1 MKIQTVANYSAAA
14 PKRAASEAP
23 QASESA
29 PAPADT
35 ASVSNGKDDAAPE
48 REWTILYYLN
58 GNNALSGQAVAT
70 MRQLEYIGTDD
81 KIALATQVARP
92 KGLVDKW
99 SKDWSGVR
107 RYGVEHNGEKLTP
120 AAVIGDSLTS
130 WMPGKSKGIAS
141 AVQAD
146 LGDADMGKAETLQE
160 FIQWGM
166 EKYPAKRTMV
176 VMMGPSEGL
185 SGMMQDVIHDSKM
198 SAADLGQA
206 FRNVKEKT
214 GKDIDVLTFDGSAT
228 NTAEIAY
235 ELKDSVKYLVGSQGI
250 QGGAGFPLSMVSNEL
265 KNANGDHVQEP
276 KQMVQYWMLMNSMA
290 GGTVSALDLTKMD
303 GVKTSWDNLSTALL
317 AANVSGEKLN
327 ELLEKTQDFQGR
339 SLNQAYQ
346 NSRDAIHFA
355 ELVKSDADITDPKVK
370 EAAQQA
376 IDSINGAIVGQANT
390 GKYTKEAHGLS
401 VFAPTQYGFFRPDG
415 EPVATNSVKDAN
427 YSATKFAQ
435 DTAWDDV
442 LAKAGADSK
451 FNNTLKKLG
460 FSEATLDSMYS
471 TTAKVGGVAGGLLG
485 LTGTAAW
492 INGMNAWRGAGP
504 MMGTYGAVAGVIG
517 SGKAAYDA
525 INDGVYAATQLRDKD
540 AVIDQAFNLGKAGA
554 MGVANLGYVVP
565 QLKPYAATAGALMF
579 FSPWIKDVYGVVSE
593 YQKVKDG
600 IELGMG
606 AGAPVLDQ
614 WGSAAV
620 NYYSNKNQRDHAER
634 SLVQKL
640 FG

>member
-1 MKIQTVANYSAAA
+1 MKIQSAANYSAAA

-23 QASESA
+23 QASEPA

-58 GNNALSGQAVAT
+58 GNNALSGQAIAT
-70 MRQLEYIGTDD
+70 MRQLEYVGTDD
-81 KIALATQVARP
+81 KIALAAQVARP

-99 SKDWSGVR
+99 SKDWHGVR
-107 RYGVEHNGEKLTP
+107 RYGVEHNGEKLNP
-120 AAVIGDSLTS
+120 SVVIGDFLTS

-146 LGDADMGKAETLQE
+146 LGDADMGKAQTLEE
-160 FIQWGM
+160 FVQWGM

-185 SGMMQDVIHDSKM
+185 SGMMQDVVHDSKM
-198 SAADLGQA
+198 SAQDLGQA
-206 FRNVKEKT
+206 LRNVKEKT
-214 GKDIDVLTFDGSAT
+214 GKGVDVLTIDGSAT

-235 ELKDSVKYLVGSQGI
+235 ELKDSVNYLVGSQGI
-250 QGGAGFPLSMVSNEL
+250 QGGAGFPLSMVTNEL
-265 KNANGDHVQEP
+265 KNANGDYVQSP

-303 GVKTSWDNLSTALL
+303 GVKGSWDNLSKALL
-317 AANVSGEKLN
+317 EANVSGEKLN
-327 ELLEKTQDFQGR
+327 ELLDKTQDFQGR

-346 NSRDAIHFA
+346 NSRDAVHFA
-355 ELVKSDADITDPKVK
+355 MLVKEDAEITDPKVK
-370 EAAQQA
+370 AAADQA
-376 IDSINGAIVGQANT
+376 IASINDAIVGQANT
-390 GKYTKEAHGLS
+390 GKYTAQAHGLS
-401 VFAPTQYGFFRPDG
+401 VFGPTQYGYFRPDG
-415 EPVATNSVKDAN
+415 SPVATNSVKDAN

-442 LAKAGADSK
+442 LAKAGQDST

-460 FSEATLDSMYS
+460 FSEATLDSMHA

-492 INGMNAWRGAGP
+492 INGMNAWRGGSP
-504 MMGTYGAVAGVIG
+504 FMGTIGAYAGIVG
-517 SGKAAYDA
+517 SGKAALDA
-525 INDGVYAATQLRDKD
+525 VKDGVYAATELRDKD
-540 AVIDQAFNLGKAGA
+540 AVVDQAFNLGKAGA
-554 MGVANLGYVVP
+554 MAVANLSYVVP
-565 QLKPYAATAGALMF
+565 ELKPYASTAGALMF
-579 FSPWIKDVYGVVSE
+579 FSPWIKDIYGVFSE

-606 AGAPVLDQ
+606 SGTPVLNQ
-614 WGSAAV
+614 WGGAAMA
-620 NYYSNKNQRDHAER
+620 YYSNKNQRDHADR
-634 SLVQKL
+634 SLLQKV